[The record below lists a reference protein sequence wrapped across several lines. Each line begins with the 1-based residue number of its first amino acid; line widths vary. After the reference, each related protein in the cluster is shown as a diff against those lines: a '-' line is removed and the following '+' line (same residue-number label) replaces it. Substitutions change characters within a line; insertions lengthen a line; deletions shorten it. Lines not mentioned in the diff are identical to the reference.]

1 VKTDLTFKQ
10 CREAIAEKSK
20 IIDTIFTEAGPD
32 LDFKLVKC
40 LGDNLDSKAKVEKI
54 ESLQKELKDLHDD
67 IEEYKKIEG
76 GREQAKHLNTEYN
89 QPAEVKHPEAKV
101 ERKTLGELIM
111 AHPGLFTKNGSQL
124 LKHKDREVSLD
135 VDLKTLFQRSA
146 GWDPEAFRDPG
157 YVPYP
162 TRQLMV
168 ADFWPKIPTNQ
179 DTIKYMLE
187 TTYTSAAA
195 EAAEGDAAAESA
207 LALTETSMP
216 VEKLATFI
224 PVTEEQLEDVEG
236 AEAYLNNRLTYM
248 VMARLDLQLLNGDGS
263 TPNLK
268 GTLNIGGSLQTQ
280 AKGSDPTPD
289 AIHKAFTLVR
299 HTGFSEPSVLYSEPN
314 DWQDVALLRTADGIY
329 IFGGPNNPDPKQ
341 IWGIPV
347 CVTTAVTT
355 GTMITGDY
363 RTYADIRIK
372 RGIKIEMSSGYD
384 DYFVKGK
391 FAVKATMRCAAV
403 HYRTSAFC
411 KITGV

>member
-1 VKTDLTFKQ
+1 MKTQYTYKQ

-54 ESLQKELKDLHDD
+54 DSLQKELKDLHDD
-67 IEEYKKIEG
+67 FMAYSEMDKA
-76 GREQAKHLNTEYN
+76 REATKGLNAEFN
-89 QPAEVKHPEAKV
+89 QPSEVKHPEAKV
-101 ERKTLGELIM
+101 ERKTLGQMVM
-111 AHPGLFTKNGSQL
+111 AHPGLFTKQGNTL
-124 LKHKDREVSLD
+124 VKHKGREVELD
-135 VDLKTLFQRSA
+135 VDLKTLFERSA

-168 ADFWPKIPTNQ
+168 ADFWPKVPTNQ

-187 TTYTSAAA
+187 STYTSAAA
-195 EAAEGDAAAESA
+195 EAAEGAAAAESA
-207 LALTETSMP
+207 LALTETSQA
-216 VEKLATFI
+216 VEKIATFI

-248 VMARLDLQLLNGDGS
+248 VMARLDGQLLNGDGS

-280 AKGSDPTPD
+280 AKSTDPTPD
-289 AIHKAFTLVR
+289 AIHKAFTAIR
-299 HTGFSEPSVLYSEPN
+299 HTGFAEPSVLYSEPA
-314 DWQDVALLRTADGIY
+314 DWQDVVLLRTADGVY
-329 IFGGPNNPDPKQ
+329 IFGGPNNPSPAQ
-341 IWGIPV
+341 IWGVPV

-355 GTMITGDY
+355 GTMIAGDY
-363 RTYADIRIK
+363 RTYADLRIK

>member
-1 VKTDLTFKQ
+1 MKTQYTYKQ

-20 IIDTIFTEAGPD
+20 IIDTIFAEAGPD

-40 LGDNLDSKAKVEKI
+40 LGDNLDTKAKVEKI
-54 ESLQKELKDLHDD
+54 DSLQKELKDIHDD
-67 IEEYKKIEG
+67 FMAFTEIEKS
-76 GREQAKHLNTEYN
+76 RESTKGLNAEFN
-89 QPAEVKHPEAKV
+89 KPAEVKHPETKV
-101 ERKTLGELIM
+101 ENKTLGHLIIT
-111 AHPGLFTKNGSQL
+111 HPGLFTKNGDTL

-146 GWDPEAFRDPG
+146 GWDPEALRDPG

-168 ADFWPKIPTNQ
+168 SDFWPKLPTNQ

-187 TTYTSAAA
+187 TTFTNNAA

-207 LALTETSMP
+207 LALTETSQA
-216 VEKLATFI
+216 VEKVATFI

-236 AEAYLNNRLTYM
+236 AEAYLNSRLNYM
-248 VMARLDLQLLNGDGS
+248 ILQRLDTQLLNGDGS

-268 GTLNIGGSLQTQ
+268 GTLHVGSIQTQ

-289 AIHKAFTLVR
+289 AIHKAFTKIR

-314 DWQDVALLRTADGIY
+314 DWQDVVLLRTADGIY
-329 IFGGPNNPDPKQ
+329 IFGGPTNPNPTA
-341 IWGIPV
+341 IWGVPV
-347 CVTTAVTT
+347 CVTTAVVT
-355 GTMITGDY
+355 GTMIAGDY
-363 RTYADIRIK
+363 RNYADIRMK

-403 HYRTSAFC
+403 HYRATAFC
-411 KITGV
+411 TITSV